1 MPQQSFMCVY
11 ANLSHE
17 ENVFNATDIMFQ
29 EKVIEGLAMPRWVY
43 QISDEERN
51 KWYNLIAQDFK
62 NGAKIFGSK
71 FIKTITL
78 SEIKDSLKES
88 EKVASQGKYL
98 IKFE

>member
-1 MPQQSFMCVY
+1 MCVY

-51 KWYNLIAQDFK
+51 KWYNLI
-62 NGAKIFGSK
+62 S
-71 FIKTITL
+71 
-78 SEIKDSLKES
+78 
-88 EKVASQGKYL
+88 
-98 IKFE
+98 